1 VNYVGVGVVILTFA
15 LIAARRLRVPPWA
28 SMLLGGVLMVALG
41 VESFKQAL
49 QAVDLNVVLF
59 LFSLFSLVSALEVSG
74 FLKFLAFKL
83 VSSSRDPRRLLLYTL
98 VFSSLLACVVTNDGV
113 ASSWT
118 PVVLDAARLGGLDP
132 TPLMYSLA
140 FGVTIGSTM
149 MPTGNPQNLLI
160 ALNSGLADPFVTFLK
175 VLFVPTIIN
184 VFVTYLF
191 LRLLFRGKAGE
202 VMKLDEVRVDDKFTA
217 YLSLGLLVATFSAYF
232 VLEFIPSSQLNYV
245 SVSLLS
251 ASLLYLISGK
261 RRQIVR
267 NLDWSTIVFFVG
279 LFMFT
284 EGVLNS
290 GVVGAVFGAF
300 PSPASVTTIFTIS
313 VLLSQ
318 VVSNVPLVALYI
330 PVLLS
335 PHSGTQQWIALAVGS
350 TIAGNVTLLGAASNV
365 IISEG
370 AEVRGGRGFDF
381 LQFIKYGVPLTLIN
395 LAIYYPFLVIRF

>member
-1 VNYVGVGVVILTFA
+1 MNLIGVGVVVLTFA

-41 VESFKQAL
+41 VETFQQAL
-49 QAVDLNVVLF
+49 EAVDLDVVLF

-74 FLKFLAFKL
+74 FLRFLAFKL
-83 VSSSRDPRRLLLYTL
+83 VSSSKDPGRLLLYTL

-118 PVVLDAARLGGLDP
+118 PVVLDAARFGGVDSV
-132 TPLMYSLA
+132 PLMYSLA

-160 ALNSGLADPFVTFLK
+160 ALNSGLPDPFVTFLR
-175 VLFVPTIIN
+175 VLFLPTMIN
-184 VFVTYLF
+184 VMVTYLF
-191 LRLLFRGKAGE
+191 LRLIFRRKGGIVKLEE
-202 VMKLDEVRVDDKFTA
+202 VKVEDKFTA
-217 YLSLGLLVATFSAYF
+217 YLALVLLIATFSAYF
-232 VLEFIPSSQLNYV
+232 VLEFVSSPGLNYV
-245 SVSLLS
+245 SASLLS
-251 ASLLYLISGK
+251 ASLLYLLSGK
-261 RRQIVR
+261 RRQVVR

-284 EGVLNS
+284 RGVLNS
-290 GVVGAVFGAF
+290 GVVNAVFNLF
-300 PSPASVTTIFTIS
+300 PSPASIPSIMVIS

-330 PVLLS
+330 PVIASLH
-335 PHSGTQQWIALAVGS
+335 PGAQQWIALAVGS

-370 AEVRGGRGFDF
+370 AEARGERGFDF
-381 LQFIKYGVPLTLIN
+381 LQFMKYGVPLTLVN
-395 LAIYYPFLVIRF
+395 LAVYYPFLVLKL